1 MAPPLAVA
9 HPKRYRNDVDL
20 VLGYAPG
27 TIIADEVAEYR
38 CVRAAEEVLLAR
50 YRRAGLDGLVNLM
63 SLGDD
68 CAVPEEFRGPEYRTR
83 FLATKLLEER
93 LDRLAK
99 AHLGGDE
106 RHSTLAFTRTAAANL
121 TALLALAPAGTTVP
135 YLVCRYPSGDG
146 SLGHGHPSIP
156 RGAELARA
164 RAAIVTTVEALERL
178 LDRERCAL
186 VAICPSYR
194 GIMPEG
200 LLEAACRLARRRGL
214 PTFVDD
220 ASGARTRVV
229 GDGQRRALDLGADLA
244 ITSCEKY
251 GLFGPRAGLMVGR
264 RDLMERIGAKMV
276 ILGTEARPSVVAAI
290 VRCLEEY
297 HPGRVARLYREWTEA
312 HRELYEAGRPI
323 FGERLLFK
331 EYNGVILPAEAVLEI
346 AMERAGLDATD
357 LAPVDASMALAMLLL
372 RRHGYL
378 TVTALHY
385 PGASKV
391 LALQRT
397 FEAARRL
404 PAATIVAAVD
414 RALDELAAALADRGA
429 LERILFG
436 PPD

>member
-1 MAPPLAVA
+1 MAVA
-9 HPKRYRNDVDL
+9 VTHPKRYRNDVDV

-38 CVRAAEEVLLAR
+38 CVRAAEAILLAH

-68 CAVPEEFRGPEYRTR
+68 CAVPDEFRAPEYNTR
-83 FLATKLLEER
+83 FLGAKLLEER

-99 AHLGGDE
+99 AHLGGDA
-106 RHSTLAFTRTAAANL
+106 RHATLTFTRTAAANL

-135 YLVCRYPSGDG
+135 YLVCLYPSGG
-146 SLGHGHPSIP
+146 GRIGHGHPSIP

-164 RAAIVTTVEALERL
+164 RSAIVTTVEDLERV

-186 VAICPSYR
+186 VTICPSYR
-194 GIMPEG
+194 GIMAEAMI
-200 LLEAACRLARRRGL
+200 EAACRLAQRRGL

-229 GDGQRRALDLGADLA
+229 GDGQRRALDLGADIA

-264 RDLMERIGAKMV
+264 RDLMQRIGAKMV

-297 HPGRVARLYREWTEA
+297 RPERVARLYQEWTA
-312 HRELYEAGRPI
+312 SHREIYEAGRLI
-323 FGERLLFK
+323 FGERLLFQA
-331 EYNGVILPAEAVLEI
+331 YNGVVLPAEAVLEI
-346 AMERAGLDATD
+346 AMERAGIEATD

-372 RRHGYL
+372 RRHGYM

-397 FEAARRL
+397 FESARRV
-404 PAATIVAAVD
+404 PAATIIAALD
-414 RALDELAAALADRGA
+414 RAFDALAAALPDRAA